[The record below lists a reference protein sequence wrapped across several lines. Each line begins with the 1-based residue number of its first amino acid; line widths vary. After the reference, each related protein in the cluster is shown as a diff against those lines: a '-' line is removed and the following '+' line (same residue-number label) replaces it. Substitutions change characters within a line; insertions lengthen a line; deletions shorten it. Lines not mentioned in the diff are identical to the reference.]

1 MYVVAIHSISDPE
14 AFWGGSLDLPEGTEL
29 PTVAPSP
36 DGKRAVCIWKTDSV
50 DTVRDLVDGAAG
62 EISQNEFF
70 EVNAQSAQGL
80 PS

>member
-36 DGKRAVCIWKTDSV
+36 DGRRAVCLWKSDSV
-50 DTVRDLVDGAAG
+50 ETVRNVVEGAAG
-62 EISQNEFF
+62 EISDNEYF
-70 EVNAQSAQGL
+70 EVNAQNAQGL
-80 PS
+80 PG